1 VDRQWTE
8 RATEW
13 TKWPEWIVSDQ
24 STGGQSGQTVDREGN
39 GVDIERRVDSLRPVD
54 RRTEWTDSG
63 QGGQRSGHRGQ
74 SGQSQTSR
82 REDRADREWTERA
95 TEWTKWPEWIVSD
108 QSTGGQSGQTV
119 DREDNGVDIEGRVDS
134 LRPDDGRTERTES
147 GQRGQRSGHRGQSG
161 QSQTS
166 RREDRADREW
176 TERATEWTSRAE
188 WTVSDQSTGGQSG
201 QRVDR
206 EDNGVDIEGRVDSLR
221 PATS

>member
-1 VDRQWTE
+1 VDRQWTG
-8 RATEW
+8 RTTEW
-13 TKWPEWIVSDQ
+13 TSRAEWTVSDQ
-24 STGGQSGQTVDREGN
+24 STGGQSGQRVDREGN
-39 GVDIERRVDSLRPVD
+39 GVDKVARVDSLRPVD

-74 SGQSQTSR
+74 SGQSQTR
-82 REDRADREWTERA
+82 
-95 TEWTKWPEWIVSD
+95 
-108 QSTGGQSGQTV
+108 
-119 DREDNGVDIEGRVDS
+119 
-134 LRPDDGRTERTES
+134 
-147 GQRGQRSGHRGQSG
+147 
-161 QSQTS
+161 

-176 TERATEWTSRAE
+176 TERATEWTSSAE